1 MTLSVLMS
9 VYYKET
15 GANLDIALDSIWTKQ
30 TRKPNQIVLVQD
42 GNLTDEL
49 YRVINKYK
57 ELCGDVLCSPV
68 LEKNS
73 GLVVALNTGLKYVTS
88 DFVARMDSD
97 DLSSPDRFEK
107 QMKFM
112 ESNLDIDV
120 SSGSLQEFS
129 ESNPCISVRRYPKDN
144 IRKYIAKASPLAHAA
159 SIMKMKIFREGGLRY
174 DKKYPLNEDIAL
186 WFDVLRNGYVM
197 SNIDDIIYYVRS
209 DGGMMQRRSR
219 VKAKTEFYAYMRG
232 IKDLYGMFSW
242 RYVYPVTRYFFRM
255 MPPSII
261 GMIYGSRLRMLFLG
275 GKK

>member
-30 TRKPNQIVLVQD
+30 TRKPEQIVLVQD
-42 GNLTDEL
+42 GKLTDEL
-49 YRVINKYK
+49 YDVINKYK
-57 ELCGDVLCSPV
+57 NLCGDVLCCPV

-129 ESNPCISVRRYPKDN
+129 ESNPCVSVRRYPKDN

-186 WFDVLRNGYVM
+186 WFDVLRKGYVM

-232 IKDLYGMFSW
+232 IKDLYGTFSW
-242 RYVYPVTRYFFRM
+242 RYAYPVTRYFFRM

>member
-174 DKKYPLNEDIAL
+174 DKEYPLNEDIAL
-186 WFDVLRNGYVM
+186 WFDVLRKGYVM